1 MTRTV
6 QQVQRSVRARRAAAG
21 SAAAVA
27 AGLALVV
34 GAAGTGQAA
43 ALPTESGAQSPS
55 AASCGAA
62 TAAPKATAAA
72 RTAPVPEAAPAPGI
86 TGNAAQ
92 KISYGL
98 GTEAPVGLWT
108 SSSVTLRTPVSQGTV
123 SLDVT
128 TRGFSAASLE
138 IQRYVPTTHRWVDLD
153 SSVGGGLPDKGT
165 FTFPVSVAASSG
177 HPASVALRVK
187 DLDRPGRLSVAASVK
202 DGHGHTYRAPVRN
215 AVVDQPTTTL
225 SGWSGGT
232 ALVRG
237 GAAKEFTL
245 KVKNTTRRA
254 YPALNAGYFAYG
266 QSNGHTLAPKD
277 LKLQQ
282 YVPGRGWQ
290 RVSLLPGGCDPGMS
304 AALIPTAK
312 SPLAPGATAVYRMR
326 LAVAGSAPATK
337 VEAGVSA
344 GTGDTSFFY
353 RTLPFVIRAR

>member
-1 MTRTV
+1 MR
-6 QQVQRSVRARRAAAG
+6 QSVRARRAAAG

-43 ALPTESGAQSPS
+43 PLHTDAGAQSPS

-62 TAAPKATAAA
+62 TAA
-72 RTAPVPEAAPAPGI
+72 RTAPAAETAPAPGI
-86 TGNAAQ
+86 TGSAAQ
-92 KISYGL
+92 KISYSLAG
-98 GTEAPVGLWT
+98 EAPVGLWT
-108 SSSVTLRTPVSQGTV
+108 SSSVTLRTPVSKGTV

-128 TRGFSAASLE
+128 TSGFSAASLE
-138 IQRYVPTTHRWVDLD
+138 IQRYVPTTHRWVDLH

-165 FTFPVSVAASSG
+165 FTFPVSVAASPG

-225 SGWSGGT
+225 TGWSRGT
-232 ALVRG
+232 AMVRG

-282 YVPGRGWQ
+282 YVPGHGWQ

-304 AALIPTAK
+304 AALVPTAK

-326 LAVAGSAPATK
+326 LAVEGSAPVTN

-353 RTLPFVIRAR
+353 RMLPFVIRAR